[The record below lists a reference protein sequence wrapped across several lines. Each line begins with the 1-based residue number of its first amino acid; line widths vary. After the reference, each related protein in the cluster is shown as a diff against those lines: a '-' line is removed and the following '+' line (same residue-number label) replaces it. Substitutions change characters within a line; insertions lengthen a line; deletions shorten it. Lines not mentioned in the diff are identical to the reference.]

1 MRISKRVVD
10 TAQVTNKD
18 NYIWDSDLK
27 GFGLKVTP
35 AGRKVYIVQYRIGGR
50 NGRTRRLTLG
60 KHGTL
65 TAEEA
70 RQKAKLAL
78 GQVSSGVDPAA
89 ERDKQKQDVTLEALY
104 KKFDETH
111 ISVHLKPNTAEDYR
125 RVFRL
130 NALPR
135 FRHTTINNITKL
147 DMLRLHH
154 DMRDRPYRANSVI
167 AVLSKFFNWCEQH
180 GYRTEHSNPTR
191 YVKKYKEH
199 SRQRFLSN
207 EEQQRLTDL
216 LNRAEAEGLAT
227 HHAVNAIRLLRLTG
241 ARLSEIL
248 TLKWD
253 YVNWERRTLDLPD
266 SKTGKKT
273 IYLNEG
279 AIEVL
284 TTIIKEDNNPY
295 VICGA
300 KEGSRLINLQKPWR
314 RIRKAAN
321 LNDVRIHD
329 LRHTFASVAAMGGMS
344 LPMIG
349 ALLGHTQPRTT
360 ARYAH
365 LAGNPLREA
374 AEKVGKDILLKL
386 K

>member
-1 MRISKRVVD
+1 MQ
-10 TAQVTNKD
+10 TAPKD
-18 NYIWDSDLK
+18 SYLWDRELK

-35 AGRKVYIVQYRIGGR
+35 KGRKVYLVQYRIGGR
-50 NGRTRRLTLG
+50 DGRTRRLTLG
-60 KHGTL
+60 KHGVL

-78 GQVSSGVDPAA
+78 AQVSTGTDPAA
-89 ERDKQKQDVTLEALY
+89 ERDKQKQDFTLEALY

-111 ISVHLKPNTAEDYR
+111 ISVRLKENTAEDYR

-135 FRHTTINNITKL
+135 FRHTSVNNITKR

-167 AVLSKFFNWCEQH
+167 AVLSKFFNWCEKH
-180 GYRTEHSNPTR
+180 GYRPGHSNPTQ
-191 YVKKYKEH
+191 YIEKYKEPA
-199 SRQRFLSN
+199 RQRFLN
-207 EEQQRLTDL
+207 TKEQKRLGDALNKTD
-216 LNRAEAEGLAT
+216 AENLAT
-227 HHAVNAIRLLRLTG
+227 PYAVNALRLLSLTG

-248 TLKWD
+248 TLKWE
-253 YVNWERRTLDLPD
+253 YVSLERGTLNLPD

-273 IYLNEG
+273 IYLNS
-279 AIEVL
+279 AALDVISNI
-284 TTIIKEDNNPY
+284 TRQKNNPY

-300 KEGSRLINLQKPWR
+300 KEGRHLVNLQKPWR
-314 RIRKAAN
+314 RIRRLAG
-321 LNDVRIHD
+321 LEDVRIHD

-349 ALLGHTQPRTT
+349 ALLGHTQQQTT

-365 LAGNPLREA
+365 LIGDPLREA
-374 AEKVGKDILLKL
+374 VEKIGNQISPHL
-386 K
+386 